1 MLSRVADAIYW
12 MARYV
17 ERAENITRL
26 LLVTEDFS
34 TETQGL
40 AESLAQSAWKDLL
53 AIFPSAEVTGPV
65 STFAPLSLPYLHAF
79 FLDGGNPYSVH
90 YSLRKARENARAV
103 REALTVEVFTSINE
117 SYLAVE
123 AYDHKGLADITRL
136 RDALASTH
144 KSLFSIAGAIESTFA
159 RDDGWHFLRLGESLE
174 RIYRTALVCRAKLP
188 GLLAEPRT
196 DTPLYYTQWRS
207 LLRSLS
213 SLENYRRTYGARME
227 PQLVVAFLFFDPY
240 SPRSLLAAT
249 AAVKEC
255 LARIAGAE
263 ATPPARIVG
272 RLHADLSY
280 SDAKA
285 IGAKEAPAFLDQV
298 LDAVTRAHEALATQ
312 YFVT

>member
-12 MARYV
+12 MARYL

-40 AESLAQSAWKDLL
+40 DESLAQSAWKDLL
-53 AIFPSAEVTGPV
+53 AIFPSSELSRPV
-65 STFAPLSLPYLHAF
+65 STFAPLSLPYLREF
-79 FLDGGNPYSVH
+79 FLDGGNPYSIH

-103 REALTVEVFTSINE
+103 REALTIEVFMSINE

-123 AYDHKGLADITRL
+123 AYDRKGLADVTRL

-159 RDDGWHFLRLGESLE
+159 RDEGWHFLRLGESME

-188 GLLAEPRT
+188 GLLAEPRS
-196 DTPLYYTQWRS
+196 DAPLYYTQWRS

-213 SLENYRRTYGARME
+213 SLENYRRMYGARME
-227 PQLVVAFLFFDPY
+227 PQLIVGFLFFDPH

-249 AAVKEC
+249 AAVKAC
-255 LARIAGAE
+255 LGSIAGADGSP
-263 ATPPARIVG
+263 ATRIIG

-280 SDAKA
+280 ADAKA
-285 IGAKEAPAFLDQV
+285 IGADEAPSFLDHV
-298 LDAVTRAHEALATQ
+298 LDAIARAHDSLTAH